1 MYYTTDIVLTR
12 NYQHVIYMSE
22 LTINMLSSI
31 RKIEIFYVTLP
42 TVVCSFELFVMII
55 IPNINFTAD
64 KLYTKEQ
71 VCYNGQYHYYNV

>member
-1 MYYTTDIVLTR
+1 MYYKTCTVLTH

-22 LTINMLSSI
+22 LIINMLSSI

-42 TVVCSFELFVMII
+42 TVVCNFELFVIMI

-64 KLYTKEQ
+64 KLYTKEL
-71 VCYNGQYHYYNV
+71 VCCNGRYH